1 MRRLLLLVAL
11 ALATGQAATAQ
22 EATTLNLVCFGD
34 GAANKQRGGTFNA
47 WNNYG
52 DSASGTV
59 TQNSR
64 EGFADQVNVQI
75 KGGEGQ
81 LRMPRAMLP
90 AIRGGKDGWFTLKD
104 IKVTQA
110 DITASVSVNPLN
122 NPKMRIDRYTGII
135 NLSGKAGDFVGK
147 CQAYDPNKAERQF

>member
-1 MRRLLLLVAL
+1 MHRLLLVTL
-11 ALATGQAATAQ
+11 ALAAGHAATAQ

-47 WNNYG
+47 WDNEG
-52 DSASGTV
+52 DSAIGTV

-75 KGGEGQ
+75 TGSQGQ

-90 AIRGGKDGWFTLKD
+90 LLRGGKDGWFTLKN
-104 IKVTQA
+104 IKVTDA
-110 DITASVSVNPLN
+110 DITGSVAVNPLN
-122 NPKMRIDRYTGII
+122 NPKMRIDRYTGVI

-147 CQAYDPNKAERQF
+147 CQAYDPSKLERQF

>member
-1 MRRLLLLVAL
+1 MRTML
-11 ALATGQAATAQ
+11 ALTLSLLIAQGAAAQ
-22 EATTLNLVCFGD
+22 EATSLNLVCFGD
-34 GAANKQRGGTFNA
+34 GAANKQRGGSFNA
-47 WNNYG
+47 WSNFG

-59 TQNSR
+59 LQHSR
-64 EGFADQVNVQI
+64 EGFEDQVNVQLSNNA
-75 KGGEGQ
+75 GQ

-90 AIRGGKDGWFTLKD
+90 TIRGGKDGWFTLKD

-110 DITASVSVNPLN
+110 DITASVAVNPLN

-147 CQAYDPNKAERQF
+147 CQTYDPNKAERQF

>member
-1 MRRLLLLVAL
+1 MRRLLLAIL

-22 EATTLNLVCFGD
+22 DAASLNLVCFGD
-34 GAANKQRGGTFNA
+34 GAANKQRGGAFNA

-59 TQNSR
+59 TQHSR
-64 EGFADQVNVQI
+64 EGFTDQVNVQI
-75 KGGEGQ
+75 VGSEGQ

-90 AIRGGKDGWFTLKD
+90 MLRGGKDGWFTLKN
-104 IKVTQA
+104 IKVSDA
-110 DITASVSVNPLN
+110 DITGSVAVNPLN
-122 NPKMRIDRYTGII
+122 NPKMRIDRFTGVI

-147 CQAYDPNKAERQF
+147 CQAYDPSKAERQF

>member
-1 MRRLLLLVAL
+1 MRRLLLVTL

-47 WNNYG
+47 WNNDG

-59 TQNSR
+59 TQTSR

-75 KGGEGQ
+75 TGSEGR

-90 AIRGGKDGWFTLKD
+90 LLRGGKEGWFTLKN
-104 IKVTQA
+104 IKVTDA
-110 DITASVSVNPLN
+110 DITGSVAVNPLN
-122 NPKMRIDRYTGII
+122 NPKMRIDRYTGVI
-135 NLSGKAGDFVGK
+135 NLAGKAGDFVGK
-147 CQAYDPNKAERQF
+147 CQAYDPTKVERQF